1 MSGIPCNFEKDW
13 KMHYDVLH
21 AFHWPSMFFLVHLL
35 FLVRF
40 ALNINKS
47 EHILL
52 KKRRAVESLGPGT
65 MKKEQRRMMRVRR
78 VSLDDVSFPKFF
90 LGVRA

>member
-13 KMHYDVLH
+13 KMHYDILH

-40 ALNINKS
+40 ALNNNKS

-52 KKRRAVESLGPGT
+52 KKRRAVESLGPGNNEEGAE
-65 MKKEQRRMMRVRR
+65 KNDESQE
-78 VSLDDVSFPKFF
+78 SES
-90 LGVRA
+90 G